1 MICIYIY
8 YNDNHECKQDQLSS
22 YVFRTKV
29 CVLPSRRWR
38 GANSEQFFDEATGER
53 PSLMFASK
61 VRTVKYQGTTM
72 WGISWLLHPI

>member
-1 MICIYIY
+1 MIII
-8 YNDNHECKQDQLSS
+8 NVNKINQDHMC
-22 YVFRTKV
+22 FRNKV

-61 VRTVKYQGTTM
+61 IRTVKYQGTTM
-72 WGISWLLHPI
+72 WGISISWLFHPI